1 MAATTVCN
9 HVSDQVQWWSL
20 WCEPRAA
27 TDIMH
32 SMNVERQRNKR
43 ILEKLILWYCASTFC
58 LVRSMQPTVWSGMV
72 LQPMMTLNPPLAST
86 HASTQY
92 SGGWSQNTMG
102 TLAAP
107 GPPMVVVYM
116 VVALALYRGV
126 LGFVLHNVY
135 NYSSYDMLLLAGC
148 LCACWCFFYHFI
160 LWGTCLMARQHLAEE
175 HGCSFN
181 ELTCYVDSNRNH
193 QPRNA
198 FEGIISG
205 ISNILLRAHMCN
217 F

>member
-1 MAATTVCN
+1 MSHIFAVIASKTPPVRIN
-9 HVSDQVQWWSL
+9 
-20 WCEPRAA
+20 
-27 TDIMH
+27 
-32 SMNVERQRNKR
+32 NVHDELMKARKG
-43 ILEKLILWYCASTFC
+43 IFG
-58 LVRSMQPTVWSGMV
+58 P
-72 LQPMMTLNPPLAST
+72 

-135 NYSSYDMLLLAGC
+135 NYSSYDMLLLAEC

-160 LWGTCLMARQHLAEE
+160 L
-175 HGCSFN
+175 
-181 ELTCYVDSNRNH
+181 
-193 QPRNA
+193 
-198 FEGIISG
+198 
-205 ISNILLRAHMCN
+205 
-217 F
+217 